1 MKSKWMGD
9 KDAQAAKKIGSW
21 WLFGVSSS
29 ALKLVMKVSGWNY
42 NHRAFKYMANSFLD
56 ILVLFVFW
64 KGSELEQRKFLSG
77 QEGKF
82 HNLSANHTVE
92 LKLCIT

>member
-1 MKSKWMGD
+1 ME
-9 KDAQAAKKIGSW
+9 
-21 WLFGVSSS
+21 
-29 ALKLVMKVSGWNY
+29 
-42 NHRAFKYMANSFLD
+42 NSFLD

-92 LKLCIT
+92 LIKLCIT